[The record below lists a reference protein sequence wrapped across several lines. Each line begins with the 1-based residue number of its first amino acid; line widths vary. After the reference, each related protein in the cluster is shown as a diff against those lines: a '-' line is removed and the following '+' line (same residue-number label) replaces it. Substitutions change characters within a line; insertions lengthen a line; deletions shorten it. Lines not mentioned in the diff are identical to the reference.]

1 MRKVLEG
8 EKVSRTMTTENN
20 IVTVHH
26 VTESGR
32 HGDVELD
39 SLFDFAD
46 VTETEKERLA
56 SATLVI
62 RIRPALKKFGGTFEE
77 LESKYDGQ
85 VISVR
90 EYLDTKRRKEPLSK
104 KQQLEKLLAE
114 MDPDEKE
121 ASLKAE
127 LEKVKKA

>member
-1 MRKVLEG
+1 MRKVSKG
-8 EKVSRTMTTENN
+8 EKVSRTMTVENN

-26 VTESGR
+26 VTESKR
-32 HGDVELD
+32 HGDVELN

-62 RIRPALKKFGGTFEE
+62 RIRPKLKLFKGTFEE
-77 LESKYDGQ
+77 LESEYDGQ